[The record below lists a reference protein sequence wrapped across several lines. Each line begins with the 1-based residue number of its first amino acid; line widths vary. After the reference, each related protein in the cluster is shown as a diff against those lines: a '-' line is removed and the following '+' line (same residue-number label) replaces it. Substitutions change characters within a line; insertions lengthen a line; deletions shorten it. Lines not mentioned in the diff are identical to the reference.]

1 VGAVIGPWRIGSSGK
16 CAEEA
21 RETQRKKR
29 GRERKHQSG
38 GLAPFEQAL
47 KGGLRGPKLRDLRSA
62 RVDPSTKPR
71 QVPPTGTKQKAEHC
85 AGRIS
90 RQLRGSQGTIESPQE
105 VRERGKGKGKGEG
118 RETKSWG
125 PARHNV
131 IDVLPQHVNLRVD
144 PLLHSTAL
152 LCVHRHFISELY
164 FYPRATP
171 GSLAI
176 LGTCMESL

>member
-1 VGAVIGPWRIGSSGK
+1 VGAVIGPWRIGSSRK

-29 GRERKHQSG
+29 GRERKYQSG

-85 AGRIS
+85 AGRFS
-90 RQLRGSQGTIESPQE
+90 RQLRGPQGTIESPQE
-105 VRERGKGKGKGEG
+105 VRERGKGKRKGKG

-131 IDVLPQHVNLRVD
+131 IDVLPTTRQFEDRSTS
-144 PLLHSTAL
+144 PLNCLVVCTA
-152 LCVHRHFISELY
+152 ISYLSY
-164 FYPRATP
+164 IFT
-171 GSLAI
+171 
-176 LGTCMESL
+176 LGPPQVAWLS